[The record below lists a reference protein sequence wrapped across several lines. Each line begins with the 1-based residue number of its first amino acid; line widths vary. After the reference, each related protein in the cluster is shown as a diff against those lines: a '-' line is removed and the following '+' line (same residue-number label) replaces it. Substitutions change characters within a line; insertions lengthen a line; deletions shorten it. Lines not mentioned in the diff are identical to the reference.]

1 MFARHAALALVVAA
15 SLAAPAADLVAQDKL
30 ALTDSSAVR
39 EQNVKRQRRAA
50 GLRSGAWAVS
60 GLGQASG
67 ATYTSTPAFE
77 GYLQRGLD
85 RHLVLESSA
94 GFWYR
99 SQRTSAGRNNAYVI
113 PMMTSLKLYPATGP
127 EDAFEP
133 FVSAGV
139 GFTLGVDDRDGGTG
153 GLTGATGGG
162 TMLLLGLGAKGGA
175 GIEYRLGQAFGV
187 TLGGGYQYVRFFE
200 EMGGE
205 RTYRGMQAF
214 GGLTYRFQF

>member
-1 MFARHAALALVVAA
+1 MKSARRFAVAFTVMLAGF
-15 SLAAPAADLVAQDKL
+15 SAADLMAQDKL

-39 EQNVKRQRRAA
+39 EQQVKRARRAA
-50 GLRSGAWAVS
+50 GIRTGAWRVS
-60 GLGQASG
+60 GLAQASG
-67 ATYTSTPAFE
+67 ASYSATPAFE

-99 SQRTSAGRNNAYVI
+99 SQRTGTGGRNNAYVI

-133 FVSAGV
+133 FVTAGV
-139 GFTLGVDDRDGGTG
+139 GFTMGIDDRDGSSSLAGT
-153 GLTGATGGG
+153 TAGG
-162 TMLLLGLGAKGGA
+162 TALVLGLGAKGGA
-175 GIEYRLGQAFGV
+175 GIEYRLGSTFGV
-187 TLGGGYQYVRFFE
+187 QLGGGYQYIRFLE
-200 EMGGE
+200 DMGGE
-205 RTYRGMQAF
+205 RTYRGIQAF